1 MHEIADPQTLRA
13 HYGEI
18 SALAQKKVLHAL
30 DRHARAFIALSPF
43 VMLATADASGNT
55 DASPR
60 GDSPGFVTVR
70 DERTLLIPDRPGN
83 NRVDSFANMLATGG
97 VGLLF
102 LVPGIDETLRVN
114 GRARLLFDPDLLAA
128 AAVHGRLPRAVLEIA
143 VREVFFHCGKAL
155 KRAALWDPQRHQ
167 PRKAFPSLGR
177 VIAEQTG
184 AMDVAAADA
193 AVAESYRDRLY

>member
-1 MHEIADPQTLRA
+1 
-13 HYGEI
+13 
-18 SALAQKKVLHAL
+18 
-30 DRHARAFIALSPF
+30 
-43 VMLATADASGNT
+43 
-55 DASPR
+55 
-60 GDSPGFVTVR
+60 
-70 DERTLLIPDRPGN
+70 
-83 NRVDSFANMLATGG
+83 
-97 VGLLF
+97 
-102 LVPGIDETLRVN
+102 
-114 GRARLLFDPDLLAA
+114 
-128 AAVHGRLPRAVLEIA
+128 RLPRAVLEIA